1 MNAAHIQSEREDR
14 AAALLVS
21 PVDTISQSRLKAL
34 SVGYIFSRHP
44 PVLERFLSVSPLCFL
59 IFSPLLFSPSHP
71 RASFTQVLLFACQLF
86 PSTPSHTISSIAH
99 YQFPTPSSHH
109 PFTDCSNLP
118 RIGRNSLGIASWG
131 ARCRTENGT
140 LVVSCKRPAQP
151 AGIGA
156 VLARLFPASPV
167 PSGPVRYGSVRGDA
181 GADPGAPA
189 VAPVVRGSRRLVPY
203 HPRLVSR
210 HFTCGATARLPI
222 LPQRLP
228 NADRLELLR

>member
-1 MNAAHIQSEREDR
+1 MNAAHIQSEREYR
-14 AAALLVS
+14 SAALLVS
-21 PVDTISQSRLKAL
+21 PVDSISQSRLRTL

-44 PVLERFLSVSPLCFL
+44 PGLQSASCQYHPSAFPSFL
-59 IFSPLLFSPSHP
+59 PSHP

-99 YQFPTPSSHH
+99 YQTPTPSSHH
-109 PFTDCSNLP
+109 PSSDCSNLP
-118 RIGRNSLGIASWG
+118 WIGRNSLGTASWG
-131 ARCRTENGT
+131 ARCRTENGAV
-140 LVVSCKRPAQP
+140 LVSCKRPAQP

-167 PSGPVRYGSVRGDA
+167 PSGPVRYGSVRGGA

-189 VAPVVRGSRRLVPY
+189 AAPVERGSRRLVPY
-203 HPRLVSR
+203 HPGLVSR
-210 HFTCGATARLPI
+210 YFTCGATARLSI

-228 NADRLELLR
+228 DADRLELLR